1 MTGRHANGDS
11 SPLRPV
17 PYARTMRRLPVLGAV
32 LVTLALAG
40 CAQTGSGTEPTPTPT
55 RSPMFSALLDCGL
68 IKGSDGVTLG
78 DEETSL
84 VLDTGESSG
93 ISGATAEATEC
104 VLRGLGMPDST
115 WNKIETTRALDGRQD
130 DDWDGYSV
138 SWTYHPDDGL
148 NVTVETAS

>member
-1 MTGRHANGDS
+1 MTHANGDS
-11 SPLRPV
+11 ASAQAL
-17 PYARTMRRLPVLGAV
+17 PYAQPMRPLPLLTAT

-40 CAQTGSGTEPTPTPT
+40 CAQAGPGAEPTPTPT
-55 RSPMFSALLDCGL
+55 RSPMFTAMLECGL

-78 DEETSL
+78 DDETSL

-104 VLRGLGMPDST
+104 VLRELGMPDAT

-130 DDWDGYSV
+130 DEWDGYSA